1 MTLPEAVVQRCF
13 VRKVFLEI
21 PQNSQ
26 KTTVPE
32 SKVVGLK
39 PANLFKKRLW
49 HRCFAENFVKF
60 LRTPFFI
67 ELWWLL
73 PLFIKNKI
81 FQHQYQR
88 EVKVFSL
95 FFHFCYFMIGF
106 LWSLYL
112 YKVFLWCGERLNTR
126 ANQKKIKSSR
136 KEYAM
141 WTCFKFW
148 PMKNIFRK
156 IQANRSLAM
165 AWEIYRELLPLATYL
180 RVHSNSKE
188 VSYLSWQNKYSNLKA
203 TCHTKLKFFLWTK
216 LLENLLIAKY
226 LISVAATL
234 NNKWKKLC
242 CYTISKNL

>member
-1 MTLPEAVVQRCF
+1 ML
-13 VRKVFLEI
+13 
-21 PQNSQ
+21 
-26 KTTVPE
+26 E
-32 SKVVGLK
+32 SKVAGLR
-39 PANLFKKRLW
+39 PATLFKKRLW

-67 ELWWLL
+67 EQLWWLL

-88 EVKVFSL
+88 EVKVYFSIFSFLL
-95 FFHFCYFMIGF
+95 FYDWFPLEFV
-106 LWSLYL
+106 LYTT
-112 YKVFLWCGERLNTR
+112 FLWCGERLTTR

-148 PMKNIFRK
+148 LMKNIFRK

-165 AWEIYRELLPLATYL
+165 AWEIYRKLLPLATYL

-188 VSYLSWQNKYSNLKA
+188 VSYPAWQNKYSNLK
-203 TCHTKLKFFLWTK
+203 TSCHTKLKFFLWTK
-216 LLENLLIAKY
+216 LLENLFIAKY

>member
-1 MTLPEAVVQRCF
+1 MAQVFCWEFCEISENTFFYRTTLVAVSAVH
-13 VRKVFLEI
+13 
-21 PQNSQ
+21 
-26 KTTVPE
+26 
-32 SKVVGLK
+32 
-39 PANLFKKRLW
+39 KKQDFSTSISERSEK
-49 HRCFAENFVKF
+49 C
-60 LRTPFFI
+60 I
-67 ELWWLL
+67 
-73 PLFIKNKI
+73 
-81 FQHQYQR
+81 
-88 EVKVFSL
+88 SL

-112 YKVFLWCGERLNTR
+112 YTIFLWCGERLNTR

-188 VSYLSWQNKYSNLKA
+188 VSYLSWQNKYSNLKT

-216 LLENLLIAKY
+216 LLENLLITKY

-242 CYTISKNL
+242 CYTISKNS